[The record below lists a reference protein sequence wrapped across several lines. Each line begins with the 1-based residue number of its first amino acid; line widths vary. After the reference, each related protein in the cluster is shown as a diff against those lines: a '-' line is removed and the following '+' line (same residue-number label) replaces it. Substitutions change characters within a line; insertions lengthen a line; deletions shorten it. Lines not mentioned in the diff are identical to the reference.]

1 MPLIE
6 DDRKT
11 LAKAA
16 KLLAAG
22 HGDTT
27 EAMLLAAMTE
37 VAGHYITSATGE
49 YAAWCTSLRMF
60 GETCYTLARFRR
72 DRFNRVRP

>member
-1 MPLIE
+1 MSRLIKE
-6 DDRKT
+6 DKET

-16 KLLAAG
+16 RLLAAG
-22 HGDTT
+22 HGEVT

-37 VAGHYITSATGE
+37 VADHYITSATDE
-49 YAAWCTSLRMF
+49 HAAWCTSLRMF

-72 DRFNRVRP
+72 DRKNRR

>member
-6 DDRKT
+6 EDRKT

-16 KLLAAG
+16 RLLAAG

-37 VAGHYITSATGE
+37 VAEHHAESAANA
-49 YAAWCTSLRMF
+49 YRVWCTSLRML

-72 DRFNRVRP
+72 DRFDRR